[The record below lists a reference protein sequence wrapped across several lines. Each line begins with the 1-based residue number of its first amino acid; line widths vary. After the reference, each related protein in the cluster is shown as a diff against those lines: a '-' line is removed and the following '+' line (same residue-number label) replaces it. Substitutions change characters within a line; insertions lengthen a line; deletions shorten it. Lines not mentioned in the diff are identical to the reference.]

1 VADEPDRKGGAGDDS
16 SQTAVIPKVQWPTVE
31 PDQATTVLP
40 TAEPDRTHTAP
51 TAEPD
56 RTKTVRP
63 ATEPDRTHTARPTT
77 EPHRTHTAR
86 PTTEPDRTHT
96 ARPTTEPDR
105 THTARPTTEPET
117 VTILATEPKT
127 VTILPAAEAAETT
140 TILPAVDPNLNGSA
154 APSTPD
160 SAPRP
165 KQQLP
170 IMTWPWRRIGLVAA
184 ATLSA
189 LGVLYGV
196 DLLLS
201 SGELPRGVTVAGV
214 SVGGMK
220 PAEAEQKLHL
230 EIEPRLNRPVAVR
243 VGDVDATIDPTKAG
257 LQLDWGATLDS
268 AGSQP
273 FNPWTRLTS
282 LFSTREVGV
291 VTTTD
296 QEILGTQ
303 VDALRARTDREPA
316 EGTIR
321 FEGTTPVAVEP
332 KPGQTIDRDKAVDI
346 LTADWVN
353 GTTITLP
360 VTVKPV
366 NTTTADVREALESV
380 AKPAMS
386 GPVTMNGEGGK
397 ATLAPKVIATVLV
410 FEPGP
415 NGGLNPK
422 VDNAK
427 VVEALRPQLAKT
439 EQPGKDASVV
449 LEGARPV
456 VKPSVDGRGIDWD
469 KSLEGL
475 LDVLRRT
482 DDRTITATYAH
493 QPAKFTTEQ
502 ANQLGITEVVGEFTT
517 SGFKPD
523 SGVNIRAIAAKVNGA
538 LVKPG
543 ETFSLNGYT
552 GPRGTAQGYVE
563 AGIIESGR
571 PGRAVG
577 GGCSQF
583 ATTLFNA
590 AYFAGMTDVEHRE
603 HSYYISRYPEARE
616 ATVFQS
622 PGGGSVIDVKFR
634 NDSPSGVLIQT
645 IWTPT
650 DITVRMWS
658 TKRYTVESATGGR
671 SEFTDPGL
679 VTIPPGE
686 PCSPV
691 SGAQGFTVTNTRIV
705 RDASSGQELKRNNR
719 TAVYQPLPQ
728 VVCAPAPP
736 PQPPAPPG

>member
-1 VADEPDRKGGAGDDS
+1 VADEPDRKGGTGDDS

-31 PDQATTVLP
+31 PDQATRVLP
-40 TAEPDRTHTAP
+40 TAEPDRTHTVQP

-56 RTKTVRP
+56 RI
-63 ATEPDRTHTARPTT
+63 RTALSTA
-77 EPHRTHTAR
+77 
-86 PTTEPDRTHT
+86 
-96 ARPTTEPDR
+96 
-105 THTARPTTEPET
+105 EPET
-117 VTILATEPKT
+117 VSILAPEPKT
-127 VTILPAAEAAETT
+127 VTILPATDPDETT
-140 TILPAVDPNLNGSA
+140 TVLPAVGPNHNGSA
-154 APSTPD
+154 TPSNPD
-160 SAPRP
+160 GAR
-165 KQQLP
+165 KAQKLP

-184 ATLSA
+184 ATLGA
-189 LGVLYGV
+189 LTVLYGV

-220 PAEAEQKLHL
+220 PADAEQKLHR

-243 VGDVDATIDPTKAG
+243 VGDVEATIDPAKAG
-257 LQLDWGATLDS
+257 LQLDWSATLNS

-273 FNPWTRLTS
+273 LNPWTRLTS
-282 LFSTREVGV
+282 LLRTREVGV
-291 VTTTD
+291 VTSTD
-296 QEILGTQ
+296 QEVLATQ
-303 VDALRARTDREPA
+303 VDALRAKTDREPA

-321 FEGTTPVAVEP
+321 FDGTNPVAAEP
-332 KPGQTIDRDKAVDI
+332 RPGQTIDRDKAVDI
-346 LTADWVN
+346 LTTDWVN
-353 GTTITLP
+353 GTTVTLP

-366 NTTTADVREALESV
+366 NTTTAGVREALESV

-386 GPVTMNGEGGK
+386 GPVTINGEGGK
-397 ATLAPKVIATVLV
+397 ATLTPKVTATVLV
-410 FEPGP
+410 FEPGA

-449 LEGARPV
+449 LEGAHPV

-502 ANQLGITEVVGEFTT
+502 ANQLSIVEVVGEFTT
-517 SGFKPD
+517 SDFKPD
-523 SGVNIRAIAAKVNGA
+523 SGVNVRVIAAEVNGA

-543 ETFSLNGYT
+543 ETFSLNGHT

-616 ATVFQS
+616 ATVFQDPS
-622 PGGGSVIDVKFR
+622 GGSVIDVKFR

-650 DITVRMWS
+650 NITVRLWS
-658 TKRYTVESATGGR
+658 TKRYTVESTTGGR
-671 SEFTDPGL
+671 SAFTDPGL
-679 VTIPPGE
+679 VTIEPGE

-691 SGAQGFTVTNTRIV
+691 NGAQGFTVTNTRIV

-728 VVCAPAPP
+728 VVCAPEPP
-736 PQPPAPPG
+736 PPVPPPG

>member
-1 VADEPDRKGGAGDDS
+1 VADEPDHKSGAGEDTS
-16 SQTAVIPKVQWPTVE
+16 QQTAVIPKVQWPTDE
-31 PDQATTVLP
+31 PDPANGVARA
-40 TAEPDRTHTAP
+40 AEPDRTETIP
-51 TAEPD
+51 PPAE
-56 RTKTVRP
+56 
-63 ATEPDRTHTARPTT
+63 ARAVSVP
-77 EPHRTHTAR
+77 P
-86 PTTEPDRTHT
+86 
-96 ARPTTEPDR
+96 
-105 THTARPTTEPET
+105 
-117 VTILATEPKT
+117 ATEPKT
-127 VTILPAAEAAETT
+127 VTIQLPAEPKTVSLPPATGPKAVPPPAEPKTVTILPPTRSDETT
-140 TILPAVDPNLNGSA
+140 TILAAVDQSRNGSA
-154 APSTPD
+154 APTPD
-160 SAPRP
+160 GAPKSKP
-165 KQQLP
+165 SIPAL
-170 IMTWPWRRIGLVAA
+170 PWRRIGLVAA
-184 ATLSA
+184 ATLGA
-189 LGVLYGV
+189 LAVLYCM

-220 PAEAEQKLHL
+220 PIDAEQKLRR

-243 VGDVDATIDPTKAG
+243 VGDADAEIDPTKAG

-273 FNPWTRLTS
+273 LNPWTRLMS
-282 LFSTREVGV
+282 LLRTREVGV
-291 VTTTD
+291 VTQAD
-296 QEILGTQ
+296 QETLGKQ

-321 FEGTTPVAVEP
+321 FDGTTPVAVEP
-332 KPGQTIDRDKAVDI
+332 KSGQTIDRDKAVEVM
-346 LTADWVN
+346 TADWAN

-366 NTTTADVREALESV
+366 NTTTAGVHEALESV
-380 AKPAMS
+380 AKPAVS
-386 GPVTMNGEGGK
+386 DPVTVNGEGDK
-397 ATLAPKVIATVLV
+397 ATLTPKVIATVLV
-410 FEPGP
+410 FEPGA

-422 VDNAK
+422 LDNAK
-427 VVEALRPQLAKT
+427 VVEALRPQLAET

-449 LEGARPV
+449 LEGGHPV

-469 KSLEGL
+469 KSLGGL

-482 DDRTITATYAH
+482 DDRTIAATYAH

-517 SGFKPD
+517 RGFAVD
-523 SGVNIRAIAAKVNGA
+523 SGVNIRAIAAKVDGA
-538 LVKPG
+538 LVKPN

-552 GPRGTAQGYVE
+552 GPRGPAQGYVE

-603 HSYYISRYPEARE
+603 HSFYISRYPEARE
-616 ATVFQS
+616 ATVFENPNGS
-622 PGGGSVIDVKFR
+622 SVIDVKFR

-650 DITVRMWS
+650 DITVRLWS
-658 TKRYTVESATGGR
+658 SKHYNVESVTGGR
-671 SEFTDPGL
+671 SNFTEPSL
-679 VTIPPGE
+679 VTVPPGE
-686 PCSPV
+686 PCKPTT
-691 SGAQGFTVTNTRIV
+691 GAQGFTVSNTRIV
-705 RDASSGQELKRNNR
+705 RDAKSGQELKRNSR
-719 TAVYQPLPQ
+719 TAVYNPLPI
-728 VVCAPAPP
+728 VVCATEPP
-736 PQPPAPPG
+736 PPPPPG